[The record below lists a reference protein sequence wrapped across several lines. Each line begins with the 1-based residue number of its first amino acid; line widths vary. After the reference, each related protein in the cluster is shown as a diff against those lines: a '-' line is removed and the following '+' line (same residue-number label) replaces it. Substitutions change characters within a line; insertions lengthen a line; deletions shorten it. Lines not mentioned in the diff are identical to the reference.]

1 MQKKDL
7 QWPRFS
13 LMTFMKQFHHPGLF
27 GAALELRRCMADAVL
42 TEFLPRGA
50 FYRFRIRV
58 GLDVHCRVFAIAV
71 YGNTACQQP
80 MMYSSTAKGRS
91 GMKAIRIFLG
101 IFKLIARLP
110 EEALM
115 SV

>member
-1 MQKKDL
+1 
-7 QWPRFS
+7 
-13 LMTFMKQFHHPGLF
+13 MTFMKQFHHPGLF

-50 FYRFRIRV
+50 LYRFRIRV
-58 GLDVHCRVFAIAV
+58 GLDVHGRVFAIAV

-101 IFKLIARLP
+101 IFKLIARPP
-110 EEALM
+110 EEAPM